1 MKSTMDALSNITDML
16 NKPKKKY
23 QFYNTSLN
31 KADLKEI
38 HEKYEI
44 QEEKKLDETKLNIN
58 ECFDNSVDPEII
70 VNTECLETSF
80 DQLDQ
85 TISADSNG
93 EATFLEDILSE
104 HKKLKQTL
112 IELELS
118 TKQEMEEMK
127 QFYEGQISTY
137 IQILSSEKD
146 KNSQFNLNST
156 RSNIEGQLS

>member
-1 MKSTMDALSNITDML
+1 MLKVKKEMKSTMDALSNITDML

-80 DQLDQ
+80 D
-85 TISADSNG
+85 
-93 EATFLEDILSE
+93 
-104 HKKLKQTL
+104 
-112 IELELS
+112 
-118 TKQEMEEMK
+118 
-127 QFYEGQISTY
+127 
-137 IQILSSEKD
+137 
-146 KNSQFNLNST
+146 
-156 RSNIEGQLS
+156 